1 MVPEQEAPPG
11 KRELRALMLSGRQAL
26 PPGRRAELS
35 RLAQERL
42 LEQPVWRAA
51 SGVALYMPTRY
62 EADTALLLAAARR
75 AGKEVF
81 LPRVLQGQPGMMDF
95 ARCRGEHELVCGA
108 YGIME
113 PDPSLPACAF
123 VTPAE
128 GPPEG
133 PALAPELFVIPGVA
147 FDRVGRRLGYGGGYY
162 DRFLSSPLLRAGG
175 RFVGLA
181 YGFQVVDE
189 LPAEPWDQPV
199 DALCTDSGY
208 MEFRR

>member
-1 MVPEQEAPPG
+1 MLPEQEAPPG
-11 KRELRALMLSGRQAL
+11 KRELRARMLAARRAL
-26 PPGRRAELS
+26 PPLRRAELS

-42 LEQPVWRAA
+42 LEQPAWREAL
-51 SGVALYMPTRY
+51 GVALYMPTQN
-62 EADTALLLAAARR
+62 EADTAMLLAAARR

-81 LPRVLQGQPGMMDF
+81 LPRVLRGDPGVMEF
-95 ARCRGEHELVCGA
+95 ARCRSERDLVCGA

-113 PDPSLPACAF
+113 PDPRLPACVF
-123 VTPAE
+123 VAPADC
-128 GPPEG
+128 PPEG
-133 PALAPELFVIPGVA
+133 PAVAPDLFVIPGVA
-147 FDRVGRRLGYGGGYY
+147 FDRAGRRLGYGGGYY
-162 DRFLSSPLLRAGG
+162 DRFLSSPLLRASG

-181 YGFQVVDE
+181 YDFQVADE